1 MVNGDLQKKDF
12 GGRIGG
18 AANAWAGNINRQISN
33 KAKTLPGK
41 FGRGLRRG
49 AVGAIGGG
57 TLAMLAA
64 GAAAATGD
72 PAKAAALMGAAGS
85 AGYNFTNYYGD
96 KMARSAGLAANS
108 ARTAFWGKDLKAVEQ
123 HKFDRSIL
131 KSPELM
137 DSLTKSLGSRALA
150 EKAIEKGHVQAL
162 LNNNITDTSK
172 IGKALALQQKYE
184 KQMGEGHEDEAL
196 QKAVSMAIWNRD
208 SNPGIYNT
216 YSREQTAWKESLH
229 KRLTAGGLNSSS
241 ATEQVNKI
249 LDDLAYFEE

>member
-1 MVNGDLQKKDF
+1 MVNGDLQNKDF

-18 AANAWAGNINRQISN
+18 AASAWAGNVNRQIAN

-41 FGRGLRRG
+41 FGRGVRRG
-49 AVGAIGGG
+49 IVGAVGGG

-85 AGYNFTNYYGD
+85 AGYNFSNYYGD
-96 KMARSAGLAANS
+96 RLAKGAGFATKS

-123 HKFDRSIL
+123 HNFDRSIL

-150 EKAIEKGHVQAL
+150 ENAIKQGHVQAL

-184 KQMGEGHEDEAL
+184 KSGMDSDQAL
-196 QKAVSMAIWNRD
+196 QKSVAMAIWNRD

-229 KRLTAGGLNSSS
+229 KRLTSGGLD
-241 ATEQVNKI
+241 ATTATDQVNKI